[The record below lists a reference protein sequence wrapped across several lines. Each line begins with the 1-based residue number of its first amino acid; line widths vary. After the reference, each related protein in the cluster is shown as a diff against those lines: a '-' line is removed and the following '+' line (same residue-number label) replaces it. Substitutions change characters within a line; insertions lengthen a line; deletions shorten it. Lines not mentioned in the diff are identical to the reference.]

1 MKNSIL
7 YTLAAAALSACQLG
21 HDDVKLDEQ
30 INTLATSEIPSKSQV
45 FIDTYFTGEVV
56 TDFFEVTDEKG
67 NLTYEAFMSNN
78 TNLVFDDHSD
88 LFGFGNINSRMEME
102 DEQHDGMSGDH
113 MNMSGSGMNGGMN
126 GSGMIGGQNGNM
138 MGDGT
143 HSYRGHDE
151 VSPEEIDPS
160 ELPAAITDYITIT
173 YPDLEILMA
182 FAVVWSEDLVEFHVL
197 VEQVG
202 GLLFDQEG
210 NFIDMIM
217 RGNGH
222 CESFEELA
230 IDELSETILEYV
242 TTKYP
247 NDEILRARLGTHDE
261 TEEIH
266 VMLRD
271 AGILIFDTEGNFI
284 EVLDRMPH
292 HG

>member
-1 MKNSIL
+1 
-7 YTLAAAALSACQLG
+7 
-21 HDDVKLDEQ
+21 
-30 INTLATSEIPSKSQV
+30 
-45 FIDTYFTGEVV
+45 
-56 TDFFEVTDEKG
+56 
-67 NLTYEAFMSNN
+67 
-78 TNLVFDDHSD
+78 
-88 LFGFGNINSRMEME
+88 
-102 DEQHDGMSGDH
+102 
-113 MNMSGSGMNGGMN
+113 
-126 GSGMIGGQNGNM
+126 

-160 ELPAAITDYITIT
+160 ELPAAITDYITAT

-222 CESFEELA
+222 CESFEELV
-230 IDELSETILEYV
+230 IDELPETILEYV
-242 TTKYP
+242 TTNYP
-247 NDEILRARLGTHDE
+247 DDEILRARLGTHDE

-271 AGILIFDTEGNFI
+271 AGILIFDTEGNFN
-284 EVLDRMPH
+284 ELLERVPH